1 MITEVPFAAPG
12 LGVYMVREGVTTLR
26 AIREGGAPVTCSR
39 HVQLSDP
46 GAAPGQMANAPAA
59 SGVSGSGDCANRLVA
74 AARTSRS
81 LIGVMLLP
89 NPKRAA
95 IPPALSRCKFP
106 ASEFTL

>member
-1 MITEVPFAAPG
+1 MITEAPFAAPG
-12 LGVYMVREGVTTLR
+12 LGLYIVREGVTTLR

-39 HVQLSDP
+39 HVQLSEP

-81 LIGVMLLP
+81 LIGVYAT
-89 NPKRAA
+89 PKPEEGCNTAGT
-95 IPPALSRCKFP
+95 SRCNFP
-106 ASEFTL
+106 